1 MCILNPDEPD
11 SIISNSIAG
20 LKVFMKSF
28 LLILFFTA
36 CLILV
41 FSFPSVAE
49 ENESP
54 HIADILITTS
64 QNHLLLFCSIKN
76 SFTPEMIEGIHNGI
90 PVTFTFHISLDIIK
104 SKWFDSTITDMA
116 LQHTLTY
123 DSLKEEYRIDQS
135 EKSKKPSVTDSL
147 DEAIDIMSE
156 LNGIRIID
164 RNELTPDVRYAMN
177 VKAKLAEKTLPM
189 YMHYIIPFISL
200 WDFETDWRTIEF
212 QY

>member
-1 MCILNPDEPD
+1 MLLTYPDETY

-20 LKVFMKSF
+20 LNIFMKSF
-28 LLILFFTA
+28 LLTLFFSVG
-36 CLILV
+36 LIFT
-41 FSFPSVAE
+41 FSFPSLAE
-49 ENESP
+49 EDTSP
-54 HIADILITTS
+54 HITNILITTS

-76 SFTPEMIEGIHNGI
+76 SFTPEMVEGIHNGI
-90 PVTFTFHISLDIIK
+90 PVTFTFHISLDILK
-104 SKWFDSTITDMA
+104 TKWFDESITEMT

-123 DSLKEEYRIDQS
+123 DSLKEEYRIEQS
-135 EKSKKPSVTDSL
+135 EKSQNPIVTDSL
-147 DEAIDIMSE
+147 DKAIGIMAE

-164 RNELTPDVRYAMN
+164 LNELTPDARYGMN